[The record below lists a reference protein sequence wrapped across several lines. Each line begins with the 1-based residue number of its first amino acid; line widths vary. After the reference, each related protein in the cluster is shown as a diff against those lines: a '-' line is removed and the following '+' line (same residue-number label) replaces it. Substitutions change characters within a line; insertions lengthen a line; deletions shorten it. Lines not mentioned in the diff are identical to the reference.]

1 MLVTAENEDD
11 LARLGRVV
19 VDERLAAC
27 ITVVPRVRSIYRWQG
42 DVHDETEALGLIK
55 TTREALD
62 RLRDRWKD
70 IHSYDVPE
78 FLVLPV
84 SDGLQEYCAWLVEST
99 SGSA

>member
-1 MLVTAENEDD
+1 MLVTAANEDD

-27 ITVVPRVRSIYRWQG
+27 MTVVPRVRSIYRWQG

-55 TTREALD
+55 TTYGTLD
-62 RLRDRWKD
+62 RLRNRWKE

-84 SDGLQEYCAWLVEST
+84 SVGLQEYCTWLVEST
-99 SGSA
+99 SDSA